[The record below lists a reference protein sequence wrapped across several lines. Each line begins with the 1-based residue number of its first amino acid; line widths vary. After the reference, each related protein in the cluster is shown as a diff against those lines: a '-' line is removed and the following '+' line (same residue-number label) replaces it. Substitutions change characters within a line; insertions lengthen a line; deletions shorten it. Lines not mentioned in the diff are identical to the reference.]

1 MRCSTESPFA
11 FVLCCVSCL
20 LVSDVVAQ
28 EVDPV
33 LIDDVSVKEERVLLS
48 NERRD
53 VVMETFEDLGYE
65 ISKHTLH
72 GGRSEGVELLT
83 VDNGKLKITVVPTRG
98 MSIREVVA
106 GDVRL
111 GWNSPVK
118 DVVHPQFINL
128 ESRGGLGWLE
138 GFNEWMVRCGL
149 EFAGHPGMDKFT
161 TNTGDT
167 AEMMLTLHGKIGN
180 IPASNVE
187 IVVEEKPPHR
197 LKIRGQVAERM
208 FYGPKLLL
216 KTELILWPNSTTFQI
231 RDSVTNEGAYPQE
244 FQLIY
249 HGNYGAPLLG
259 GGSKIQVAAKQIA
272 PMNAHAAKSIDQWST
287 YAPSTKGFIEEV
299 YLFEPLADEN
309 GHSLALLTNPE
320 GTAATSVAWSTK
332 ELPYLT
338 VWKNTADERDG
349 YVTGIEPATG
359 YPYNRSVERRSGR
372 LQKLAPQETRTFTLQ
387 FGIHT
392 DAESIAAQ
400 KKTITRL
407 QGSILA
413 LKLTEPLEDLSE
425 GDSDE

>member
-1 MRCSTESPFA
+1 MRKLFVARSALALLCTVCSLALSLE
-11 FVLCCVSCL
+11 
-20 LVSDVVAQ
+20 AQ

-33 LIDDVSVKEERVLLS
+33 LIDDVSVEHEKLLFPHLHRPDF
-48 NERRD
+48 EQTFDD
-53 VVMETFEDLGYE
+53 VPYR
-65 ISKHTLH
+65 IRKQTLH
-72 GGRSEGVELLT
+72 GGKQEGVELLI
-83 VDNGKLKITVVPTRG
+83 VDNGAMTITLVLTRG
-98 MSIREVVA
+98 MNILEVVA
-106 GDVRL
+106 SDIRL

-118 DVVHPQFINL
+118 EVVHPQFINL

-180 IPASNVE
+180 IPASKVE
-187 IVVEEKPPHR
+187 IVVEEHPPFR

-208 FYGPKLLL
+208 FYGPKLRLDS
-216 KTELILWPNSTTFQI
+216 ELVLWPDSTTFQI
-231 RDSVTNEGAYPQE
+231 RDAVTNDGAFPQE

-259 GGSKIQVAAKQIA
+259 GGSRIHAAAKQIA
-272 PMNAHAAKSIDQWST
+272 PMNAHAAKSIDRWST
-287 YAPSTKGFIEEV
+287 YAPPTKGFIEEV
-299 YLFEPLADEN
+299 YLFEPLADLN
-309 GHSLALLTNPE
+309 GHSLVLLTNPQ
-320 GTAATSVAWSTK
+320 GTVATSVAWSTK

-338 VWKNTADERDG
+338 LWKNTADERDG

-372 LQKLAPQETRTFTLQ
+372 LQKLLPQETRTFTLQ

-400 KKTITRL
+400 KKIVTRL
-407 QGSILA
+407 QGQTKPRL
-413 LKLTEPLEDLSE
+413 LTYPLEDLSE
-425 GDSDE
+425 SNSDK